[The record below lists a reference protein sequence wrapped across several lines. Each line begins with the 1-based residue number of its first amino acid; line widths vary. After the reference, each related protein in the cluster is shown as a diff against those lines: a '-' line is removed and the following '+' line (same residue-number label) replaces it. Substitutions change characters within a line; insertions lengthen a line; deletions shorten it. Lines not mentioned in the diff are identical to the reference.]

1 MASSRISA
9 ENPAGTAA
17 NVPEWSVSELSA
29 ALKRTVE
36 DAYGYVRVR
45 GEVSGFKGPSPSGHC
60 YFRLKD
66 DKAVLEG
73 VIWKGVWG
81 RMRVKPEEGLDVIVS
96 GKLTTFPGSSKYQL
110 VIDTLEPAGV
120 GALMKLLD
128 ERKKKLAAEGL
139 FDEARK
145 QLIPFLPDVIGV
157 VTSPTG
163 AVIRDI
169 LHRLADRF
177 PRRVLVWPVR
187 VQGEASAA
195 EVANAINGFNA
206 MPEGGVLPR
215 PDLIIVARGGGSL
228 EDLWS
233 FNEEIVVRAA
243 AASMIPLISAVGHET
258 DITLIDFVSD
268 RRAPTPTAAAEM
280 AVPVRSELLARIV
293 ALAARRLA
301 CWQRGL
307 DQRRKE
313 LSLLSRAL
321 PKDILAGP
329 RQQLDTLAERLPR
342 ALTANA
348 QIHHRQYSSVAG
360 RLAPQLL
367 INTIERR
374 KERYVSL
381 NQRLKAG
388 LVANAQAHRAR
399 LSRHRERVVA
409 FGERAHRA
417 TLALLRQHGARIE
430 RAERLLAAFSYRE
443 VLKRG
448 FALVR
453 DGDGHPLRSATAVG
467 GGMRLDIEFADG
479 RVGAVADGES
489 AAPDVGKLN
498 PVSKPLAKPKPRG
511 GGDSGGQG
519 SLFGL

>member
-1 MASSRISA
+1 MTD
-9 ENPAGTAA
+9 TAIK
-17 NVPEWSVSELSA
+17 NTVEWSVSELSA

-36 DAYGYVRVR
+36 DAYGFVRVR

-73 VIWKGVWG
+73 VIWKGVYG
-81 RMRVKPEEGLDVIVS
+81 RMRVKPEEGLDVIVT
-96 GKLTTFPGSSKYQL
+96 GKLTTFAGSSKYQL
-110 VIDTLEPAGV
+110 VIDSLEPAGV
-120 GALMKLLD
+120 GALMKLLE

-169 LHRLADRF
+169 LHRLAERF

-187 VQGEASAA
+187 VQGEQSAA

-206 MPEGGVLPR
+206 LPERGALPR

-258 DITLIDFVSD
+258 DITLIDFAAD

-280 AVPVRSELLARIV
+280 AVPVRNELLAQIA
-293 ALAARRLA
+293 ALSARRLS

-307 DQRRKE
+307 EQRRKE
-313 LSLLSRAL
+313 LYLLSRAL
-321 PKDILAGP
+321 PAADELLSVP
-329 RQQLDTLAERLPR
+329 RQRLDACAARLPR
-342 ALTANA
+342 ALIANA
-348 QIHHRQYSSVAG
+348 QVHRT
-360 RLAPQLL
+360 QL
-367 INTIERR
+367 TRA
-374 KERYVSL
+374 V
-381 NQRLKAG
+381 
-388 LVANAQAHRAR
+388 AR
-399 LSRHRERVVA
+399 LSPRLLKLRLARSSEIVVA
-409 FGERAHRA
+409 LGQRGSRAHDNYMKRRA
-417 TLALLRQHGARIE
+417 TRLATASQLLDAYSYHG
-430 RAERLLAAFSYRE
+430 

-453 DGDGHPLRSATAVG
+453 DGEGHPLRSAASVTDH
-467 GGMRLDIEFADG
+467 MKLDIEFSDG
-479 RVGAVADGES
+479 RVGAVADR
-489 AAPDVGKLN
+489 AGKPQLAS
-498 PVSKPLAKPKPRG
+498 PKPAAKPKPRG
-511 GGDSGGQG
+511 DKPSGQG
-519 SLFGL
+519 TLL